1 VEIEP
6 PVLQQRMTA
15 DRLDGFARAWLRCD
29 LDQLRS
35 YLTADALYSP
45 LSGELV
51 RGRDAVVRRFAEVLA
66 DDRGSVLRFEPS
78 TVCGSF
84 GVCRWRLTGSTA
96 DGARYAI
103 EGVDLYQFRGGLIRF
118 KDVYQKA

>member
-1 VEIEP
+1 
-6 PVLQQRMTA
+6 MTA
-15 DRLDGFARAWLRCD
+15 DRLDRFARAWLRSD
-29 LDQLRS
+29 LEALRS

-78 TVCGSF
+78 TVSGSF
-84 GVCRWRLTGSTA
+84 GVCRWRLAGRTSG
-96 DGARYAI
+96 GARFAI
-103 EGVDLYQFRGGLIRF
+103 EGIDLYEFRGALIRV